1 MNCKTFKSVK
11 EGERSFRITSN
22 LIDSIYTKARKIKKK
37 GELVL
42 TIPCDEKN
50 NYILECKITKIKK

>member
-11 EGERSFRITSN
+11 EGARSFKVTSN
-22 LIDSIYTKARKIKKK
+22 LIDSIYLKARKIKKK
-37 GELVL
+37 GELVIVL
-42 TIPCDEKN
+42 PCDDKN

>member
-22 LIDSIYTKARKIKKK
+22 LVDSIYNKARKIKKK